1 MDKAMLG
8 EIELANEEELNN
20 EEMERLIDFYL
31 DTLERHELIELIKK
45 DKYKQSLY
53 SFIILI

>member
-8 EIELANEEELNN
+8 EIDLDNEEKLDN

-31 DTLERHELIELIKK
+31 DSLERHELIKLIKQEWK
-45 DKYKQSLY
+45 GDE
-53 SFIILI
+53 

>member
-45 DKYKQSLY
+45 EWKGDE
-53 SFIILI
+53 

>member
-8 EIELANEEELNN
+8 EIELANEVQVYLNKELNN

-31 DTLERHELIELIKK
+31 DSLERH
-45 DKYKQSLY
+45 
-53 SFIILI
+53 